1 MCVESR
7 WSYEGLGEGL
17 LLREVVEAMQQAI
30 HGKPTPYMRTLRR
43 ASKDMPPQN
52 IFNQEQYKQS
62 VHNAK
67 LG

>member
-1 MCVESR
+1 M
-7 WSYEGLGEGL
+7 GEGL
-17 LLREVVEAMQQAI
+17 LPGEALEAMQQGI
-30 HGKPTPYMRTLRR
+30 HEKSKLYMRTLRR

-62 VHNAK
+62 VHNAM